1 MKNTGKSQTLKKD
14 NEDAALNRLLED
26 SPESV
31 LLSLFIKVLEA
42 EKGYSAHTIRA
53 YLKDIQ
59 DFFIYCK
66 SGKSG
71 CKFELDGFQ
80 GRFDDW
86 FLQCVGLENQSI
98 VRQYTAGLAKTGK
111 KKTSIAR
118 ALSALKTFFDYLVRT
133 EKISFNPADSA
144 PAPKLNRKIPDF
156 LTVDDVFLLLD
167 SIKSDSLLEK
177 RNLAVFETF
186 YSTGIRVSEM
196 AGLNYEDIDFENQV
210 IRILGKGKKERIVPV
225 GERAL
230 TAIAKYRNMLGHS
243 FVPLFLN
250 KNHTRLLDRSM
261 RKILSKIVMEC
272 NLSVPVSP
280 HTLRHSF
287 ATHMLDSG
295 ADLRG
300 IQEILGHS
308 SLSTTQIYTHV
319 TVDRLMQVYDKAH
332 PRS

>member
-1 MKNTGKSQTLKKD
+1 MEKPQTL
-14 NEDAALNRLLED
+14 NIEHGVSNLNRALED
-26 SPESV
+26 SPESPF
-31 LLSLFIKVLEA
+31 LLSFLQVLEA

-53 YLKDIQ
+53 YQKDIQ

-66 SGKSG
+66 SDGSG
-71 CKFELDGFQ
+71 CKFELDRFEGQ
-80 GRFDDW
+80 FDDL
-86 FLQCVGLENQSI
+86 FLKCAESYNQSI
-98 VRQYTAGLAKTGK
+98 VRHYIAGLAKKGK

-118 ALSALKTFFDYLVRT
+118 SLSALKTFFAYLVRS

-144 PAPKLNRKIPDF
+144 PAPKINRKIPDF

-177 RNLAVFETF
+177 RNLAIFETF

-196 AGLNYEDIDFENQV
+196 AGLNYENIDFEHQV

-230 TAIAKYRNMLGHS
+230 KAIVKYRKMLGHP

-272 NLSVPVSP
+272 NLNLPVSP

-287 ATHMLDSG
+287 ATHMLDAG